1 MVEERAR
8 ARRAGILMAVS
19 SLPSPYGIG
28 TLGAAARDFAD
39 FLAAAGQSVWQI
51 LPLGHTGFG
60 NSPYQAFSA
69 WAGNPYF
76 IDLDALAADGLL
88 ERDEYAALDWGA
100 DAARVDYGRLWELR
114 LPILRLACSR
124 LLRRGEPDYAAF
136 CAENAAWLDD
146 YALFMALKYE
156 NDGAPWQEWPEDIR
170 LRRAPALDAARARLA
185 ESAEIWRAVQYLFF
199 RQWRALKGYAA
210 SVGVSIM
217 GDMPIYVAPDSADVW
232 AGRELFRLDA
242 EGRPTE
248 VAGCPPDAFSAD
260 GQLWGSPLFDWER
273 MERDGFD
280 WWLRR
285 LGFSLN
291 MFDAVRIDHFR
302 GFESFYA
309 IPAGDA
315 TARFGRWLQGP
326 GLRLFRRV
334 REVLGDRD
342 IVAEDLGILT
352 DAVRRLRRE
361 CGYPGM
367 KVLQFAFDDPEND
380 NPYLPHNC
388 TADSVAYVGTHDNPT
403 IRGWLD
409 AMSEPTRRYAADYM
423 RLDPVEGEIWGVLR
437 TLWSCPSALA
447 VATAQDILELGA
459 ETRMNLP
466 STVSE
471 TNWSWRALP
480 DAFTPKLSAR
490 LRHEMEVY
498 HRLGENVK

>member
-1 MVEERAR
+1 MAEERAR

-291 MFDAVRIDHFR
+291 M
-302 GFESFYA
+302 
-309 IPAGDA
+309 
-315 TARFGRWLQGP
+315 
-326 GLRLFRRV
+326 
-334 REVLGDRD
+334 
-342 IVAEDLGILT
+342 
-352 DAVRRLRRE
+352 
-361 CGYPGM
+361 
-367 KVLQFAFDDPEND
+367 
-380 NPYLPHNC
+380 
-388 TADSVAYVGTHDNPT
+388 
-403 IRGWLD
+403 
-409 AMSEPTRRYAADYM
+409 
-423 RLDPVEGEIWGVLR
+423 
-437 TLWSCPSALA
+437 
-447 VATAQDILELGA
+447 
-459 ETRMNLP
+459 
-466 STVSE
+466 
-471 TNWSWRALP
+471 
-480 DAFTPKLSAR
+480 
-490 LRHEMEVY
+490 
-498 HRLGENVK
+498 